1 MKLAARMTAT
11 GAYLPERVLTNAELE
26 RLVDTS
32 DDWIVERTG
41 IRERRIAGVDESSST
56 LGTEAALRALAS
68 AGVSGEEIDLVIAAT
83 CTPDGMF
90 PAVATRI
97 QHAIGAVRATSFDV
111 NAACTG
117 FLSALMTGA
126 QFIQTGSSRRALIV
140 GTETMSRIVDW
151 TDRGTCVLFGDGAGA
166 VLLEPS
172 APGEPGAIDSMVLVS
187 DGSQAD
193 SLYATGPCAV
203 GDPLGAS
210 DVVGAAG
217 PARDVVGAAGPA
229 RAPRIVMDGRA
240 VFRTAVQEMTNA
252 CQQAL
257 AAARIGVEQVKL
269 CVPHQANERIL
280 SAVARNLGLPMER
293 MFVNLDR
300 YGNTSSATIPVAL
313 TEANEAGL
321 LQPGDRVLLTAIGGG
336 VTWGAA
342 VVEWAQVPAPVAAD
356 AALAAAAH

>member
-172 APGEPGAIDSMVLVS
+172 APGEPGAIESMVLVS

-217 PARDVVGAAGPA
+217 AA